1 MALFSLQF
9 IVFLPQIV
17 NFLLDSCRAANRYE
31 KIVFVTKVGREY
43 DNTKAHPKN
52 TNSRNQKKK
61 KKKKQQQKIET
72 SLNPYTQCSACNTR
86 GRMLMEWIRT
96 SATYTSAELKSVR
109 ACEPPQWVTP
119 SGTSWIS
126 SPGCRRWVDGE
137 TVEVLHVHCS
147 FLAHAAMS
155 WTRSLDWRFIS
166 SITLQWTWL
175 YFNGYFIHFVTLH
188 LTYRNFGADIFWHS
202 WIFHFLIAENVVG
215 DFHVMIFCA
224 AAMSWHTAELAWIS
238 PQGVGGVLM
247 GKPFCICTASSRA
260 CMHN

>member
-1 MALFSLQF
+1 
-9 IVFLPQIV
+9 
-17 NFLLDSCRAANRYE
+17 
-31 KIVFVTKVGREY
+31 
-43 DNTKAHPKN
+43 
-52 TNSRNQKKK
+52 
-61 KKKKQQQKIET
+61 
-72 SLNPYTQCSACNTR
+72 
-86 GRMLMEWIRT
+86 MEWIRT

-188 LTYRNFGADIFWHS
+188 LTYRNLELISSDTREFSFFDCWKCGRWFSCDDFLCRRDELTHS
-202 WIFHFLIAENVVG
+202 GTCVN
-215 DFHVMIFCA
+215 
-224 AAMSWHTAELAWIS
+224 IS
-238 PQGVGGVLM
+238 PGCRRCVDGETVLHLHC
-247 GKPFCICTASSRA
+247 FLSR
-260 CMHN
+260 MHA